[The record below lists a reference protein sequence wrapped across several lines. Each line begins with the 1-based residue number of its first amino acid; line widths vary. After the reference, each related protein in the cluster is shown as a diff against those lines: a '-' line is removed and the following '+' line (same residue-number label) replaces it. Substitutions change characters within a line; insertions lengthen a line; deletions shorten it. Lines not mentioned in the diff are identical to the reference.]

1 MRVYDL
7 ILKKRGGGELS
18 REEINYLIAGYTA
31 GTIPDYQLSAF
42 AMAVYFQGMTD
53 REMLDLTL
61 AMVGSGDT
69 VSLSKI
75 PGVKVDKHST
85 GGVGDTT
92 TLVLAPLVA
101 AAGVPVAKM
110 AGRSLG
116 HTGGTLDKLEAIPGF
131 QSSLSID
138 EMIKAVQTCGIAVVG
153 QTANLVPADKKLYA
167 LRDVTATVDSL
178 PLIATS
184 IMSKKLAA
192 GADAFVLDVKTGD
205 GAFMKELEEAF
216 TLAEAMVEIGT
227 GAVSYTHLDV
237 YKRQD

>member
-1 MRVYDL
+1 VRVYDL

-85 GGVGDTT
+85 GGSV
-92 TLVLAPLVA
+92 
-101 AAGVPVAKM
+101 
-110 AGRSLG
+110 
-116 HTGGTLDKLEAIPGF
+116 IPPPW
-131 QSSLSID
+131 S
-138 EMIKAVQTCGIAVVG
+138 
-153 QTANLVPADKKLYA
+153 
-167 LRDVTATVDSL
+167 
-178 PLIATS
+178 
-184 IMSKKLAA
+184 
-192 GADAFVLDVKTGD
+192 
-205 GAFMKELEEAF
+205 
-216 TLAEAMVEIGT
+216 
-227 GAVSYTHLDV
+227 
-237 YKRQD
+237 